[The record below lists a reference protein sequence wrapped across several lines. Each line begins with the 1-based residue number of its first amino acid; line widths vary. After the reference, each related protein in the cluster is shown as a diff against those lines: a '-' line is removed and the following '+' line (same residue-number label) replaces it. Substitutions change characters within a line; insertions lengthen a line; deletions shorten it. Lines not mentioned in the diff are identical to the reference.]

1 MTHPIVVGYDGSPAS
16 DLAVDWAA
24 ATAAGR
30 GVPLMVLVAWNM
42 PPVNYSGLAVANES
56 GMMKELREES
66 DLMAA
71 NAVTK
76 ALEAFPELVATAEV
90 VVSPPAAAL
99 VEQSHGASMIVVGS
113 HGRGG
118 FKELLLGSVSRQ
130 VAAHADCPVVVV
142 RHPVDDKAREVV
154 VGVDGSKPALKALD
168 FAYDYASRGG
178 LRLHVLHTWE
188 VPPIGA
194 ITGVP
199 TFSPP
204 ELLQDIK
211 GNEMRVTAEALAG
224 HSDRYP
230 DVAVVQD
237 VVRGTPVQTLAEMSD
252 RAALVVVGS
261 RGRGG
266 FLGLLLGSVSHGV
279 LHHAH
284 CPVAVVH

>member
-1 MTHPIVVGYDGSPAS
+1 MTHPIVVGYDGSPTS
-16 DLAVDWAA
+16 DLALDWAA
-24 ATAAGR
+24 RTAADR
-30 GVPLMVLVAWNM
+30 GVTLQVVIAWAM
-42 PPVNYSGLAVANES
+42 PPVNFSGLGVADETS
-56 GMMKELREES
+56 LMKELRQES
-66 DLMAA
+66 DQLAET
-71 NAVTK
+71 AV
-76 ALEAFPELVATAEV
+76 LRVMEAFPGLTVTSQIV
-90 VVSPPAAAL
+90 VGTPAAAL
-99 VEQSHGASMIVVGS
+99 VEHSHEAAMVVVGS
-113 HGRGG
+113 RGRGG
-118 FKELLLGSVSRQ
+118 FSELLLGSVSRQ
-130 VAAHADCPVVVV
+130 VAAHAGCPVVVV
-142 RHPVDDKAREVV
+142 RHPVDEGAREVV

-178 LRLHVLHTWE
+178 LRLRVVHTWE

-211 GNEMRVTAEALAG
+211 GNEMRITAEALAG

-230 DVAVVQD
+230 DVTVVQD

>member
-1 MTHPIVVGYDGSPAS
+1 MTHPIVVGYDGSPVS
-16 DLAVDWAA
+16 DLAVDWAVRA
-24 ATAAGR
+24 AADR
-30 GVPLMVLVAWNM
+30 GVALRVVLAWNM
-42 PPVNYSGLAVANES
+42 PPINYSGLGVADEAGIMS
-56 GMMKELREES
+56 ELRGES
-66 DLMAA
+66 DALAA
-71 NAVTK
+71 KVVAR
-76 ALEAFPELVATAEV
+76 ARELAPDLDVTAEI

-99 VEQSHGASMIVVGS
+99 VEKSHTAAMVVVGS
-113 HGRGG
+113 RGRGG
-118 FKELLLGSVSRQ
+118 FQELLLGSVSRQ

-142 RHPVDDKAREVV
+142 RHPVDEGAREVV

-168 FAYDYASRGG
+168 FAYDYASRSG
-178 LRLHVLHTWE
+178 LRLRVVHTWE

-230 DVAVVQD
+230 DVTVVQD
-237 VVRGTPVQTLAEMSD
+237 VVRGTPVQTLADMSD
-252 RAALVVVGS
+252 RSALVVVGS